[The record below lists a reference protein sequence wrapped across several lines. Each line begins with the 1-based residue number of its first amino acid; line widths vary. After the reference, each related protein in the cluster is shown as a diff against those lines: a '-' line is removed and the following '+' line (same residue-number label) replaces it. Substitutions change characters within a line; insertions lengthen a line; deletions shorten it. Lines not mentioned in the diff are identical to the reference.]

1 LVSSEY
7 GSEAP
12 GDNTILWRVGSWEKV
27 GGIPQGAIDAANLLF
42 SPDSRLLINIPN
54 IWDVTTGKPV
64 TSEFDPA
71 WDGTNAVFSPDGKRL
86 VSVNSHGAVIFVDW
100 RRRALLNQYPAHQD
114 NGRGA
119 AWSPD
124 GRLVATG
131 AEHVILWDAVTMRK
145 IAPLEHTSYVWGLA
159 FSPDGRW
166 LVSTHGDGAVLVWD
180 MDERRRAAN
189 FNEHSNR
196 VEDMA
201 FSRDGKRIASA
212 SEDRSVI
219 VWDAATGRKETTLA
233 GHTTRVS
240 GVAFA
245 PGGDWLASVDRDGNG
260 IIWDWA
266 LRQPRQRFHFPPQG
280 PDKWMDTHCLAISP
294 DGRWVVVSHGVY
306 ESATG
311 RQVVGFHLYD
321 AIGWRINA
329 SYIYG
334 VSFSVDGRWLAL
346 ADSYGKLFLWDT
358 ATWRITDR
366 ADSSLISVSFSP
378 DGAWLATGEDQGIVR
393 LWSARPLRY
402 VAELGRQGARVK
414 SVAFS
419 PDGGEVVSAS
429 DDRTICLW
437 DVGGRKLITRIG
449 THASPVLAVAFSPDG
464 NQIVS
469 GERDHSVRLYTRRR
483 ALWGFQL
490 D

>member
-1 LVSSEY
+1 
-7 GSEAP
+7 
-12 GDNTILWRVGSWEKV
+12 
-27 GGIPQGAIDAANLLF
+27 
-42 SPDSRLLINIPN
+42 
-54 IWDVTTGKPV
+54 
-64 TSEFDPA
+64 
-71 WDGTNAVFSPDGKRL
+71 
-86 VSVNSHGAVIFVDW
+86 
-100 RRRALLNQYPAHQD
+100 
-114 NGRGA
+114 
-119 AWSPD
+119 
-124 GRLVATG
+124 
-131 AEHVILWDAVTMRK
+131 MRK
-145 IAPLEHTSYVWGLA
+145 IAQLEHTSYVWGLT

-180 MDERRRAAN
+180 MVERRRAAN

-196 VEDMA
+196 VEDVA
-201 FSRDGKRIASA
+201 FSRDGERIASA

-219 VWDAATGRKETTLA
+219 VWDAATGRKEMTLA
-233 GHTTRVS
+233 DHTTRVS

-260 IIWDWA
+260 VVWDLA
-266 LRQPRQRFHFPPQG
+266 QRQPRQRFSFPPSG
-280 PDKWMDTHCLAISP
+280 PYKWMDTHCLAVSP

-311 RQVVGFHLYD
+311 RKVVGFHLYD
-321 AIGWRINA
+321 VDGWRISA
-329 SYIYG
+329 GYIYG

-346 ADSYGKLFLWDT
+346 ADSAGKLFLWDT
-358 ATWRITDR
+358 ATWRIEDR
-366 ADSSLISVSFSP
+366 ADSTLISVSFSP
-378 DGAWLATGEDQGIVR
+378 DGEWLATGEDQGIVR

-402 VAELGRQGARVK
+402 VAELGRHGARVK

-464 NQIVS
+464 KQIVS